1 MSTQTVTPGAAPK
14 DLEHLRLLAI
24 FHYVIAGFIA
34 FFSLFPLLHVGMG
47 IAMLSGVMPSN
58 GAANSGDEAMIG
70 WVFILMGGGFVL
82 FGELVAFLM
91 FRAGR
96 CLKQQKSYTYCL
108 VIAAISCLF
117 MPLGTVLGVFT
128 IIVLVRPSVKTLF
141 GVT

>member
-1 MSTQTVTPGAAPK
+1 MSNLTADADPK
-14 DLEHLRLLAI
+14 DLEHLRLLSI
-24 FHYVIAGFIA
+24 FHYVIAGFMA
-34 FFSLFPLLHVGMG
+34 LFSLFPLLHVGMG

-58 GAANSGDEAMIG
+58 GATNSGEEAMVG
-70 WVFILMGGGFVL
+70 WVFILIGGSFVL
-82 FGELVAFLM
+82 FGELLAFLV

-141 GVT
+141 GVR

>member
-1 MSTQTVTPGAAPK
+1 MSTQTVTPGANPK
-14 DLEHLRLLAI
+14 DLEHLRLLSI

-34 FFSLFPLLHVGMG
+34 LFSLFPLLHVGMG

-70 WVFILMGGGFVL
+70 WVFILIGGGFVL
-82 FGELVAFLM
+82 FGELVAFLL

-108 VIAAISCLF
+108 VMAAIACLF